1 MLQALPQMKLIFR
14 LSRLRAGYVKGL
26 AFPMIFLYS
35 VASMIKLLILFHV
48 LLMQSEADN
57 VSSMRNKL
65 TGL

>member
-1 MLQALPQMKLIFR
+1 MLQALPQMKPIFR
-14 LSRLRAGYVKGL
+14 LPRLRAGYAKGL

-48 LLMQSEADN
+48 LVMQSEADN
-57 VSSMRNKL
+57 VSSMRNEL